1 VSGKERKRD
10 RVGGAREGGERK
22 IEEGKLGGVERE
34 K

>member
-1 VSGKERKRD
+1 MADEERKKD

-22 IEEGKLGGVERE
+22 IEEGKLGGAERE